1 MDPDEPAAPSE
12 SVAMPGRVLAVDWGE
27 ARIGLAL
34 SDPTRTLATPY
45 MTLAEKDKGLQIK
58 RVVALVDLLE
68 IAEIIVGMPL
78 HMDGAATTTTRPAM
92 KYAEKL
98 AGLVS
103 VPVTLVDERMTSIT
117 AEARLSEAGWKSS
130 RADKSRIDSAA
141 AAVMLQNWLD
151 TRASQRSES

>member
-1 MDPDEPAAPSE
+1 
-12 SVAMPGRVLAVDWGE
+12 MPGRVLAIDWGE

-45 MTLAEKDKGLQIK
+45 ATLAEKDKGLQIT
-58 RVVALVDLLE
+58 RVVALVALLD

-98 AGLVS
+98 AGLVG
-103 VPVTLVDERMTSIT
+103 VPVTLVDERMTSV
-117 AEARLSEAGWKSS
+117 AAQARLSEAGWKST
-130 RADKSRIDSAA
+130 REDKGRLDSAA
-141 AAVMLQNWLD
+141 AAVMLQSWLD
-151 TRASQRSES
+151 SRARPGGER